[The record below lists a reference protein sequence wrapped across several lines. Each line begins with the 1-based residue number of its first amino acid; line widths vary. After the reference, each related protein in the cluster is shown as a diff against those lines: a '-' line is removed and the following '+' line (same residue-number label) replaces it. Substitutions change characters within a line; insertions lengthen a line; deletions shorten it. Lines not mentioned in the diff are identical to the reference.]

1 MNTETEKVG
10 GRLTGEL
17 AEELE
22 EEHGGDTIGA
32 ATVVASQRHHPV
44 GYGNGGAAQCPRPS
58 GQAPHRTWR
67 GRQGCRRHPTGEAV
81 ETPQQAPRRGA
92 ETPAW
97 SSQSRSSRR
106 GEIDRGD
113 AQRRWRRTV
122 AKLTNRH
129 GQMNEREEAE
139 QMPRI
144 ATAEL
149 TGAHRNHVTKSPAI
163 LSRQREESDYS

>member
-22 EEHGGDTIGA
+22 EEHGSDTIGA
-32 ATVVASQRHHPV
+32 AMVVASQCHHPV
-44 GYGNGGAAQCPRPS
+44 GCGNGGAAQCPRPS

-67 GRQGCRRHPTGEAV
+67 GCRGCRRHPTGEAA
-81 ETPQQAPRRGA
+81 ETPQQALRRGA
-92 ETPAW
+92 ETPAR

-106 GEIDRGD
+106 GEIDQGD
-113 AQRRWRRTV
+113 ARRRWRRTV
-122 AKLTNRH
+122 AKPTNCH
-129 GQMNEREEAE
+129 NQMNEREEAE
-139 QMPRI
+139 RMPRM

-149 TGAHRNHVTKSPAI
+149 AGAHRNHATKSPAI
-163 LSRQREESDYS
+163 LIRQREESDYS